1 MTRLGSRASVRI
13 MKEATLYLKP
23 AVLRPGWE
31 DADAAPFDPEAE
43 ALIRI
48 EVEGLGS
55 FRLSV
60 TAQPAHHNAPD
71 VPADCLIVTAWR
83 LTPDGAGDTDP
94 DEGILPLFVEE
105 GDEEEGEE
113 DEEDEEGAEGDGEGG
128 EEGLVAGPA
137 PGEEDADAPND
148 DEEEEEEYP
157 SMVPDDVV
165 ELGSPPDTIWIFEPV
180 VGFLVDHPGGQGT
193 YCPVCAVAGPTEG
206 AAGAP
211 CAVCAV
217 RGGPP
222 ADPYAALRGKK

>member
-1 MTRLGSRASVRI
+1 

-31 DADAAPFDPEAE
+31 DTDAAPFDPEAE

-83 LTPDGAGDTDP
+83 LAPDGAGDTDP

-113 DEEDEEGAEGDGEGG
+113 GAEGDGEEGA
-128 EEGLVAGPA
+128 EGLVAGPA
-137 PGEEDADAPND
+137 PDDAEGEEDDNAD
-148 DEEEEEEYP
+148 EGEEEYP

-180 VGFLVDHPGGQGT
+180 VGFLVDHPGGRGT
-193 YCPVCAVAGPTEG
+193 YCPVCAVTGPGG
-206 AAGAP
+206 AAAGTACLA
-211 CAVCAV
+211 CAT

-222 ADPYAALRGKK
+222 ADPYAALRGKTA